1 MVEAGEALD
10 VEELLHGRLVDH
22 GPPGSLQARVKLLFV
37 WGVKSTPYAGVEVPH
52 SGCFGR
58 QDALYPDRVI
68 M

>member
-1 MVEAGEALD
+1 MGGWLITVLR
-10 VEELLHGRLVDH
+10 VVYR
-22 GPPGSLQARVKLLFV
+22 RVKLLFV

-58 QDALYPDRVI
+58 QDALYPDRLI